1 MLQQL
6 LRRVP
11 LFCYHDVKIKEPFP
25 QPRHSACSACSGK
38 TFKRLGLL
46 CYNFEN
52 EAEEIRVFSIYLVA
66 PISSPG

>member
-6 LRRVP
+6 LSRVP

-25 QPRHSACSACSGK
+25 QPRHSACSGK